1 MSEHT
6 ITVAGVAVDTRHWIG
21 GERVASA
28 QTFPDVSPI
37 DGSTI
42 GEISRGTAMEAAAAV
57 AAAKAAFP
65 AWAATSRAE
74 RARIL
79 HAIADGVEKR
89 IEELSIVE
97 TTDNGALLRSHRRGV
112 MPRVAHNFRF
122 FADWLLKLEHE
133 DFETRGH
140 TNHVSWDPAGP
151 SVLITPWNAPL
162 MLATW
167 KVAPALAAGNT
178 VILKPAEWTP
188 LTASLLADI
197 AAEAGLPAGVL
208 NVVQGYGSEIGDAL
222 TSHPDVRRIS
232 FTGSVPTAKR
242 IAESAAANLTPL
254 SLELGGKSPLL
265 VFADADLDL
274 AVDLAVEQYDNA
286 GQVCLAAT
294 RFLVEESVAEE
305 FTRRF
310 VEKAGQLT
318 QGDPRGEATD
328 IGPNIHPL
336 QLEKIDGFVQRAVAA
351 GARAVIGGHRKDGQ
365 YYAPTL
371 LTDVAQDSEIVQEE
385 VFGPVLTLQ
394 TFATEDEAVRLA
406 NDTRFGLAAT
416 LATGDPERA
425 ERVTAQLVAGT
436 VWTNCFFVRDLQAP
450 FGGSRHS
457 GVGREGGTWS
467 FDFYCDLKNTV
478 DLAERMERTMGEIVG
493 AGLLAHVPTIV
504 LPEETRLELNGGKE
518 ITLVTGLHQLR
529 KDVFERDDYDTVV
542 VLDSHWATTV
552 EFVVTAQQRRAGLF
566 TSEELPRGMCRMPYD
581 FPGDPELAHNIAASS
596 PTSTAPGSPRSRTST
611 CRSTTPP
618 PTCGSSWGRGCPTS
632 GG

>member
-6 ITVAGVAVDTRHWIG
+6 LTVAGVAVDTRHWIG

-28 QTFPDVSPI
+28 QTFPDISPI

-42 GEISRGTAMEAAAAV
+42 GTISRGTAVEAAAAV

-65 AWAATSRAE
+65 AWAGTSRAE

-89 IEELSIVE
+89 IEELAIVE
-97 TTDNGALLRSHRRGV
+97 TTDNGALVRSHRRGV

-122 FADWLLKLEHE
+122 FADWLQSLDHE
-133 DFETRGH
+133 DFDTRGH
-140 TNHVSWDPAGP
+140 ANHVSWDPAGP
-151 SVLITPWNAPL
+151 CVLITPWNAPL

-178 VILKPAEWTP
+178 VVLKPAEWSP

-222 TSHPDVRRIS
+222 TSNPDVRRIS
-232 FTGSVPTAKR
+232 FTGSVATAKR
-242 IAESAAANLTPL
+242 IAASAAANLTPL

-286 GQVCLAAT
+286 GQVCLAGT
-294 RFLVEESVAEE
+294 RLLVEEPVADE

-310 VEKAGQLT
+310 VEKASALT
-318 QGDPRGEATD
+318 QGDPRDEATD
-328 IGPNIHPL
+328 IGPNIHPR

-371 LTDVAQDSEIVQEE
+371 LTEVAQDSEIVQEE

-394 TFATEDEAVRLA
+394 TFTGEDEAVRLA
-406 NDTRFGLAAT
+406 NGTRFGLAAT
-416 LATGDPERA
+416 VATGDPGRA
-425 ERVTAQLVAGT
+425 ERVTARLVAGT
-436 VWTNCFFVRDLQAP
+436 VWVNCFFVRDLQAP
-450 FGGSRHS
+450 FGGSRLS

-478 DLAERMERTMGEIVG
+478 
-493 AGLLAHVPTIV
+493 
-504 LPEETRLELNGGKE
+504 
-518 ITLVTGLHQLR
+518 
-529 KDVFERDDYDTVV
+529 
-542 VLDSHWATTV
+542 
-552 EFVVTAQQRRAGLF
+552 
-566 TSEELPRGMCRMPYD
+566 
-581 FPGDPELAHNIAASS
+581 
-596 PTSTAPGSPRSRTST
+596 TAPNGWTDH
-611 CRSTTPP
+611 
-618 PTCGSSWGRGCPTS
+618 G
-632 GG
+632 

>member
-1 MSEHT
+1 MSDK
-6 ITVAGVAVDTRHWIG
+6 IVVAGVSVDTRHWIG
-21 GERVASA
+21 GRRVASA
-28 QTFPDVSPI
+28 ETFTDASPV
-37 DGSTI
+37 DGRVL
-42 GEISRGTAMEAAAAV
+42 GEISRGGAAEAEAAVGAARD
-57 AAAKAAFP
+57 AFP

-74 RARIL
+74 RSRIL
-79 HAIADGVEKR
+79 HAIADGVER
-89 IEELSIVE
+89 RLEELAIVE
-97 TTDNGALLRSHRRGV
+97 TNDNGALLRSHRRGV
-112 MPRVAHNFRF
+112 MPRAAHNFRF
-122 FADWLLKLEHE
+122 FADWLLTLEHE

-162 MLATW
+162 MMATW

-178 VILKPAEWTP
+178 VVLKPAEWTP

-242 IAESAAANLTPL
+242 IAASAAPNLTPL

-294 RFLVEESVAEE
+294 RFLVEQTVVEE

-310 VEKAGQLT
+310 VKKAGALK
-318 QGDPRGEATD
+318 QGDPRDEATD
-328 IGPNIHPL
+328 VGPNIHPR
-336 QLEKIDGFVQRAVAA
+336 QVEKIDGFVRRAVAA
-351 GARAVIGGHRKDGQ
+351 GARAVVGGHRKDGQ

-371 LTDVAQDSEIVQEE
+371 LTDVVQDSEIVQEE

-394 TFATEDEAVRLA
+394 TFADEDEAVRLA

-425 ERVTAQLVAGT
+425 ARVTERLVAGT
-436 VWTNCFFVRDLQAP
+436 VWVNCFFVRDLRAP

-467 FDFYCDLKNTV
+467 FDFYCDVKNTV
-478 DLAERMERTMGEIVG
+478 
-493 AGLLAHVPTIV
+493 
-504 LPEETRLELNGGKE
+504 
-518 ITLVTGLHQLR
+518 
-529 KDVFERDDYDTVV
+529 
-542 VLDSHWATTV
+542 
-552 EFVVTAQQRRAGLF
+552 
-566 TSEELPRGMCRMPYD
+566 
-581 FPGDPELAHNIAASS
+581 
-596 PTSTAPGSPRSRTST
+596 TAPNGWITH
-611 CRSTTPP
+611 
-618 PTCGSSWGRGCPTS
+618 G
-632 GG
+632 

>member
-1 MSEHT
+1 MT
-6 ITVAGVAVDTRHWIG
+6 DKITVAGVPVDTRHWIG
-21 GERVASA
+21 GRRVASA
-28 QTFPDVSPI
+28 GTFTDVSPI
-37 DGSTI
+37 DGRVL
-42 GEISRGTAMEAAAAV
+42 GEIARGGPAEVEAAV
-57 AAAKAAFP
+57 AAAREAFP

-74 RARIL
+74 RARVL

-89 IEELSIVE
+89 LEELAIVE
-97 TTDNGALLRSHRRGV
+97 THDNGALLRSHRRGV

-122 FADWLLKLEHE
+122 FADWLLTLAHE

-140 TNHVSWDPAGP
+140 TNRVSWDPAGP

-242 IAESAAANLTPL
+242 IAASAAPNLTPL

-294 RFLVEESVAEE
+294 RFLVEESVAKE

-310 VEKAGQLT
+310 VERASALT
-318 QGDPRGEATD
+318 QGDPREETTD
-328 IGPNIHPL
+328 IGPNIHPR
-336 QLEKIDGFVQRAVAA
+336 QLEKIDGFVRRAVAD
-351 GARAVIGGHRKDGQ
+351 GARVVVGGHPGEGQ

-371 LTDVAQDSEIVQEE
+371 LTEVAQDSEIVQEE

-394 TFATEDEAVRLA
+394 TFTDEDEAVRLA

-416 LATGDPERA
+416 LATGDTERA
-425 ERVTAQLVAGT
+425 ARVTERLVAGT
-436 VWTNCFFVRDLQAP
+436 VWVNCFFVRDLQAP

-467 FDFYCDLKNTV
+467 FDFYCDVKNTV
-478 DLAERMERTMGEIVG
+478 
-493 AGLLAHVPTIV
+493 
-504 LPEETRLELNGGKE
+504 
-518 ITLVTGLHQLR
+518 
-529 KDVFERDDYDTVV
+529 
-542 VLDSHWATTV
+542 
-552 EFVVTAQQRRAGLF
+552 
-566 TSEELPRGMCRMPYD
+566 
-581 FPGDPELAHNIAASS
+581 
-596 PTSTAPGSPRSRTST
+596 TAPNGWNDH
-611 CRSTTPP
+611 
-618 PTCGSSWGRGCPTS
+618 G
-632 GG
+632 

>member
-1 MSEHT
+1 MSEH
-6 ITVAGVAVDTRHWIG
+6 IPPAEHRALVAGVPVDTRHWIG
-21 GERVASA
+21 GRRTASEA
-28 QTFPDVSPI
+28 TFTDVSPI
-37 DGSTI
+37 DGVALA
-42 GEISRGTAMEAAAAV
+42 EISRGGETEAAEAV
-57 AAAKAAFP
+57 AAARDAFP
-65 AWAATSRAE
+65 AWAATPRAE

-89 IEELSIVE
+89 LEDLAKVE
-97 TTDNGALLRSHRRGV
+97 TLDNGALLRSHRRGV

-122 FADWLLKLEHE
+122 FADWLLKLDHE

-140 TNHVSWDPAGP
+140 TNRVSWDPAGP

-178 VILKPAEWTP
+178 VILKPAEWSP

-197 AAEAGLPAGVL
+197 AADAGLPAGVL

-242 IAESAAANLTPL
+242 IAESAASNLTPL

-294 RFLVEESVAEE
+294 RFLVEESVVEE

-310 VEKAGQLT
+310 VEKAGTLT
-318 QGDPRGEATD
+318 QGDPRDEATD
-328 IGPNIHPL
+328 IGPNIHPR

-351 GARAVIGGHRKDGQ
+351 GARAVIGGHPKDGQ

-371 LTDVAQDSEIVQEE
+371 LTGVAQDSEIVQEE

-416 LATGDPERA
+416 LATGDPVRA
-425 ERVTAQLVAGT
+425 ARVTAQLVAGT
-436 VWTNCFFVRDLQAP
+436 VWVNCFFVRDLQAP

-478 DLAERMERTMGEIVG
+478 
-493 AGLLAHVPTIV
+493 
-504 LPEETRLELNGGKE
+504 
-518 ITLVTGLHQLR
+518 
-529 KDVFERDDYDTVV
+529 
-542 VLDSHWATTV
+542 
-552 EFVVTAQQRRAGLF
+552 
-566 TSEELPRGMCRMPYD
+566 
-581 FPGDPELAHNIAASS
+581 
-596 PTSTAPGSPRSRTST
+596 TAPNGWKNH
-611 CRSTTPP
+611 
-618 PTCGSSWGRGCPTS
+618 G
-632 GG
+632 